1 VDLLVIGVIPT
12 PLGELASVDVVV
24 GLHEGEQ
31 AIRADRPDVVVL
43 DVAVADAAV
52 VARLRREHPAHT
64 LVAWLPSSS
73 SAQTAALLDA
83 GADDV
88 LDPTM
93 ALEELRARLDKAV
106 RGARHHG
113 PVELG
118 GLRVD
123 AVQGEA
129 SWEGHEL
136 RLTKRE
142 VAVLHVLAQSVGRS
156 VRRETLYRQVWGYT
170 MARGDR
176 TVDVNVKR
184 LRDKL
189 KVAGVEADVKTQ
201 PGFGYRLEVAAV
213 TAL

>member
-1 VDLLVIGVIPT
+1 MIGAAPAPLV
-12 PLGELASVDVVV
+12 ELASVRVVG

-31 AIRADRPDVVVL
+31 AIRADRPDAVVL
-43 DVAVADAAV
+43 DVGVADAAV

-93 ALEELRARLDKAV
+93 ALEELRARLEKAV
-106 RGARHHG
+106 RGARPRG

-129 SWEGHEL
+129 SWEGREL

-142 VAVLHVLAQSVGRS
+142 VAVLHVLAQSAGRS
-156 VRRETLYRQVWGYT
+156 VRRETLYREVWGYT

-189 KVAGVEADVKTQ
+189 KVAGAEAEIKTQ
-201 PGFGYRLEVAAV
+201 PGVGYRLEVAAV